1 MIEDTIRFQQ
11 THFRKSLDD
20 GKVDITATRRWYD
33 EAQQNHMH
41 CGESHSQ
48 DDEAFSFASLVHG
61 LTSQFTGFGGMCK
74 FPIVFQYDWNR
85 LQQLR
90 GEVQNL
96 IHLDLCCA
104 MFKNLLVVQGQSIT
118 ESTIEQFQSRLCSI
132 LGDSLKPS
140 DYVEKIWQSSTDTIA
155 LELVRAL
162 YVVQGRSIT
171 AISPTEVAEVEHRL
185 SQLFQGQYSEL
196 YDRLVNNIH
205 EQLEKSIMAHAEK
218 FQNLSTFAIAES
230 QRKRKTEPSKHTR
243 GLQPDVDDIAKRIAH
258 IAVLNWGVY
267 ADIVY
272 NTTDIPG
279 SSRRPI
285 LAAPN
290 SPGHRNRRRPAFS
303 FHEQH
308 VQESIAR
315 AMRKHEIG

>member
-1 MIEDTIRFQQ
+1 M
-11 THFRKSLDD
+11 
-20 GKVDITATRRWYD
+20 DITATRRWYD
-33 EAQQNHMH
+33 EAQQNHIH
-41 CGESHSQ
+41 CSENQFQ

-61 LTSQFTGFGGMCK
+61 LTSQFTAFGGMCK

-85 LQQLR
+85 LHQLR

-104 MFKNLLVVQGQSIT
+104 MFKNLLIVQGQSTT
-118 ESTIEQFQSRLCSI
+118 ETTIEQLQSRLCSI
-132 LGDSLKPS
+132 LGESLKS
-140 DYVEKIWQSSTDTIA
+140 ADYVEKIWQSSTDTIA

-171 AISPTEVAEVEHRL
+171 AISHTEVAEVEQRL
-185 SQLFQGQYSEL
+185 SQLFQGQYTEL

-205 EQLEKSIMAHAEK
+205 EQLERLTMAHAEK

-230 QRKRKTEPSKHTR
+230 QRKRRTQQNKHGR
-243 GLQPDVDDIAKRIAH
+243 GLQPDADDIAKRMAH

-272 NTTDIPG
+272 NTMDVPA
-279 SSRRPI
+279 SLKRPI
-285 LAAPN
+285 LTPPS
-290 SPGHRNRRRPAFS
+290 SPGHRHRRRPAFS
-303 FHEQH
+303 FPEQH
-308 VQESIAR
+308 VPESIVR
-315 AMRKHEIG
+315 AVRKHEIG